1 MKIKGIVTNIIF
13 RNDDSGYTILSVDT
27 SDSDITC
34 VGTMPFFNQGDNV
47 EMEGEIVYHD
57 KYGEQFNISSI
68 SLLKPSS
75 RSSIIKF
82 LSSGNLKGIGK
93 KTAEA
98 IYEAFGKDSIDLV
111 YQNTDR
117 LLEVE
122 GIGKKKLEDIKLSV
136 EETRDSR
143 RSIEYLQ
150 GLNIS
155 YSLAMKIYQKYGES
169 TIDLV
174 KHNPYKLVED
184 IRGIGFAMADNIAL
198 NMQMDSSSKF
208 RISAGLYHVLNAEAD
223 LNGHTCL
230 KLDYLVDKS
239 TSLLKLEAEKIKEVI
254 NDDVIAGKLVLV
266 SIEDVNYIYS
276 ASLLKA
282 EKSVAMAL
290 ASKIDEKY
298 IFDIDFDYDL
308 SVFSDEQRE
317 AIKMAFE
324 SMVLVITGGPGT
336 GKTTIIN
343 AICKILSKNKLS
355 YALAA
360 PTGRAAKRIKES
372 TGEDAYTIHRLI
384 GIRPDEI
391 VAEYNEDNPI
401 EKDYLIVDEMSMVDI
416 HLMKNLLAAVGEK
429 TAIILVGDSDQLP
442 SVGPGNVLKD
452 ILDTDIKSVRLKK
465 IFRQAGK
472 SNIIVNAHRINEG
485 KYPILNEKDKDFFF
499 IDADNRN
506 FMDNLINL
514 LKVRLPEYY
523 KFDPIKDIQILSPS
537 KKTDWGVANIN
548 EKIQEAINKENE
560 SLKVNNRLFKLKD
573 KVMQVRN
580 NYDLKAINHGDDF
593 DEGVYNGDIGFVE
606 KIDTIDESL
615 DVRFDDGRLIRYK
628 KEDIKDLDLSYAIT
642 IHKSQGSEFPCLI
655 IPMMQVAPM
664 LLTRNLL
671 YTGVTRARKIVILL
685 GKKNILKTMVDNN
698 RSNRRFTNLSYW
710 IREMGKVINDWFI
723 ISR

>member
-27 SDSDITC
+27 SDSYITC

-184 IRGIGFAMADNIAL
+184 IRGIGFTMADNIAL

-239 TSLLKLEAEKIKEVI
+239 TSLLKLEVEKIKEVI

-266 SIEDVNYIYS
+266 AIKDVNYIYS

-324 SMVLVITGGPGT
+324 SMALVITGGPGT

-548 EKIQEAINKENE
+548 DKIQEAINKENE

-710 IREMGKVINDWFI
+710 IREMGKVIND
-723 ISR
+723 

>member
-239 TSLLKLEAEKIKEVI
+239 TSLLKLEVKKIKEVI

-266 SIEDVNYIYS
+266 AIEDVNYIYS

-290 ASKIDEKY
+290 ASKIDENY

-324 SMVLVITGGPGT
+324 SMALVITGGPGT

-710 IREMGKVINDWFI
+710 IREMGKVIND
-723 ISR
+723 

>member
-208 RISAGLYHVLNAEAD
+208 RISAGLYHVLNTEAD

-239 TSLLKLEAEKIKEVI
+239 TSLLKLEVEKIKEVI

-266 SIEDVNYIYS
+266 AIEDVNYVYS

-290 ASKIDEKY
+290 ASKIDENY

-324 SMVLVITGGPGT
+324 SMALVITGGPGT

-710 IREMGKVINDWFI
+710 IREMGKVIND
-723 ISR
+723 

>member
-184 IRGIGFAMADNIAL
+184 IRGIGFTMADNIAL

-239 TSLLKLEAEKIKEVI
+239 TSLLKLEVEKIKEVI

-266 SIEDVNYIYS
+266 AIKDVNYIYS

-324 SMVLVITGGPGT
+324 SMALVITGGPGT

-710 IREMGKVINDWFI
+710 IREMGKVIND
-723 ISR
+723 

>member
-93 KTAEA
+93 KTAKA

-239 TSLLKLEAEKIKEVI
+239 TSLLKLEVEKIKEVI

-266 SIEDVNYIYS
+266 AIEDVNYIYS

-290 ASKIDEKY
+290 ASKIDENY

-324 SMVLVITGGPGT
+324 SMAFVITGGPGT

-472 SNIIVNAHRINEG
+472 SNIIVNAHRINDG

-628 KEDIKDLDLSYAIT
+628 KEEIKDLDLSYAIT

-710 IREMGKVINDWFI
+710 IREMGKVIND
-723 ISR
+723 

>member
-184 IRGIGFAMADNIAL
+184 IRGIGFTMADNIAL

-239 TSLLKLEAEKIKEVI
+239 TSLLKLEVEKIKEVI

-266 SIEDVNYIYS
+266 AIEDVNYIYS

-324 SMVLVITGGPGT
+324 SMAFVITGGPGT

-523 KFDPIKDIQILSPS
+523 KFDPIKDIQILSLS

-710 IREMGKVINDWFI
+710 IREMGKVIND
-723 ISR
+723 

>member
-93 KTAEA
+93 KTAKA

-239 TSLLKLEAEKIKEVI
+239 TSLLKLEVEKIKEVI

-266 SIEDVNYIYS
+266 AIEDVNYIYS

-290 ASKIDEKY
+290 ASKIDENY

-324 SMVLVITGGPGT
+324 SMALVITGGPGT

-472 SNIIVNAHRINEG
+472 SNIIVNAHRINDG

-710 IREMGKVINDWFI
+710 IREMGKVIND
-723 ISR
+723 

>member
-208 RISAGLYHVLNAEAD
+208 RISAGLYHVLNTEAD

-239 TSLLKLEAEKIKEVI
+239 TSLLKLEIEKIKEVI

-266 SIEDVNYIYS
+266 AIEDVNYIYS

-308 SVFSDEQRE
+308 SVFSDEQKE

-324 SMVLVITGGPGT
+324 SMALVITGGPGT

-499 IDADNRN
+499 IDADNRT

-593 DEGVYNGDIGFVE
+593 DDGVYNGDIGFVE

-710 IREMGKVINDWFI
+710 IREMGKVIND
-723 ISR
+723 

>member
-93 KTAEA
+93 KTAKA

-239 TSLLKLEAEKIKEVI
+239 TSLLKLEVEKIKEVI

-266 SIEDVNYIYS
+266 AIEDVNYIYS

-290 ASKIDEKY
+290 ASKIDENY

-324 SMVLVITGGPGT
+324 SMAFVITGGPGT

-472 SNIIVNAHRINEG
+472 SNIIVNAHRINDG

-710 IREMGKVINDWFI
+710 IREMGKVIND
-723 ISR
+723 

>member
-93 KTAEA
+93 KTAKA

-239 TSLLKLEAEKIKEVI
+239 TSLLKLEVEKIKEVI

-266 SIEDVNYIYS
+266 AIEDVNYVYS

-290 ASKIDEKY
+290 ASKIDENY

-317 AIKMAFE
+317 AIKIAFE
-324 SMVLVITGGPGT
+324 SMALVITGGPGT

-401 EKDYLIVDEMSMVDI
+401 EKDYLIFDEMSMVDI

-710 IREMGKVINDWFI
+710 IREMGKVIND
-723 ISR
+723 

>member
-1 MKIKGIVTNIIF
+1 MKIKGMVTNIIF

-57 KYGEQFNISSI
+57 KYGEQFSISSI

-174 KHNPYKLVED
+174 KNNPYKLVED

-239 TSLLKLEAEKIKEVI
+239 TSLLKLEVEKIKEVI

-266 SIEDVNYIYS
+266 AIEDVNYIYS

-290 ASKIDEKY
+290 ASKIDENY

-324 SMVLVITGGPGT
+324 SMALVITGGPGT

-606 KIDTIDESL
+606 KIDTIDESI

-710 IREMGKVINDWFI
+710 IREMGKVIND
-723 ISR
+723 

>member
-710 IREMGKVINDWFI
+710 IREMGKVIND
-723 ISR
+723 

>member
-174 KHNPYKLVED
+174 KHNPYKLVEN

-548 EKIQEAINKENE
+548 DKIQEAINKENE

-710 IREMGKVINDWFI
+710 IREMGKVIND
-723 ISR
+723 

>member
-184 IRGIGFAMADNIAL
+184 IRGIGFTMADNIAL

-239 TSLLKLEAEKIKEVI
+239 TSLLKLEVEKIKEVI

-266 SIEDVNYIYS
+266 AIKDVNYIYS

-290 ASKIDEKY
+290 ASKIDENY

-324 SMVLVITGGPGT
+324 SMALVITGGPGT

-710 IREMGKVINDWFI
+710 IREMGKVIND
-723 ISR
+723 

>member
-93 KTAEA
+93 KTAKA

-239 TSLLKLEAEKIKEVI
+239 TSLLKLEVEKIKEVI

-266 SIEDVNYIYS
+266 AIEDVNYVYS

-290 ASKIDEKY
+290 ASKIDENY

-324 SMVLVITGGPGT
+324 SMALVITGGPGT

-615 DVRFDDGRLIRYK
+615 DVRFDDGKLIRYK

-710 IREMGKVINDWFI
+710 IREMGKVIND
-723 ISR
+723 

>member
-1 MKIKGIVTNIIF
+1 MKIKGIITNIIF

-93 KTAEA
+93 KTAKA

-239 TSLLKLEAEKIKEVI
+239 TSLLKLEVEKIKEVI

-266 SIEDVNYIYS
+266 AIEDVNYIYS

-290 ASKIDEKY
+290 ASKIDENY

-324 SMVLVITGGPGT
+324 SMAFVITGGPGT

-472 SNIIVNAHRINEG
+472 SNIIVNAHRINDG

-628 KEDIKDLDLSYAIT
+628 KEEIKDLDLSYAIT

-710 IREMGKVINDWFI
+710 IREMGKVIND
-723 ISR
+723 

>member
-239 TSLLKLEAEKIKEVI
+239 TSLLKLEVEKIKEVI

-266 SIEDVNYIYS
+266 AIKDVNYIYS

-324 SMVLVITGGPGT
+324 SMALVITGGPGT

>member
-93 KTAEA
+93 KTANA

-239 TSLLKLEAEKIKEVI
+239 TSLLKLEVEKIKEVI

-266 SIEDVNYIYS
+266 AIEDVNYIYS

-290 ASKIDEKY
+290 ASKIDENY

-324 SMVLVITGGPGT
+324 SMALVITGGPGT

-710 IREMGKVINDWFI
+710 IREMGKVIND
-723 ISR
+723 

>member
-184 IRGIGFAMADNIAL
+184 IRGIGFTMADNIAL

-239 TSLLKLEAEKIKEVI
+239 TSLLKLEVEKIKEVI

-266 SIEDVNYIYS
+266 AIKDVNYIYS

-324 SMVLVITGGPGT
+324 SMALVITGGPGT

>member
-93 KTAEA
+93 KTANA

-239 TSLLKLEAEKIKEVI
+239 TSLLKLEVEKIKEVI

-266 SIEDVNYIYS
+266 AIEDVNYIYS

-290 ASKIDEKY
+290 ASKIDENY

-324 SMVLVITGGPGT
+324 SMALVITGGPGT

-472 SNIIVNAHRINEG
+472 SNIIVNAHRINDG

-710 IREMGKVINDWFI
+710 IREMGKVIND
-723 ISR
+723 

>member
-184 IRGIGFAMADNIAL
+184 IRGIGFTMADNIAL

-239 TSLLKLEAEKIKEVI
+239 TSLLKLEVEKIKEVI
-254 NDDVIAGKLVLV
+254 NDDVIACKLVLV
-266 SIEDVNYIYS
+266 AIEDVNYIYS

-317 AIKMAFE
+317 AIKMAFD
-324 SMVLVITGGPGT
+324 SMALVITGGPGT

-523 KFDPIKDIQILSPS
+523 KFDPIKDIQILSLS

-710 IREMGKVINDWFI
+710 IREMGKVIND
-723 ISR
+723 

>member
-239 TSLLKLEAEKIKEVI
+239 TSLLKLEVEKIKEVI

-266 SIEDVNYIYS
+266 AIEDVNYIYS

-290 ASKIDEKY
+290 ASKIDENY

-324 SMVLVITGGPGT
+324 SMALVITGGPGT

>member
-184 IRGIGFAMADNIAL
+184 IRGIGFTMADNIAL

-239 TSLLKLEAEKIKEVI
+239 TSLLKLEVEKIKEVI

-266 SIEDVNYIYS
+266 AIEDVNYIYS

-317 AIKMAFE
+317 AIKMAFD
-324 SMVLVITGGPGT
+324 SMALVITGGPGT

-523 KFDPIKDIQILSPS
+523 KFDPIKDIQILSLS

-710 IREMGKVINDWFI
+710 IREMGKVIND
-723 ISR
+723 

>member
-208 RISAGLYHVLNAEAD
+208 RISAGLYHVLNTEAD

-239 TSLLKLEAEKIKEVI
+239 TSLLKLEVEKIKEVI

-266 SIEDVNYIYS
+266 AIEDVNYIYS

-290 ASKIDEKY
+290 ASKIDENY

-324 SMVLVITGGPGT
+324 SMALVITGGPGT

-499 IDADNRN
+499 IDADNRT

-710 IREMGKVINDWFI
+710 IREMGKVIND
-723 ISR
+723 

>member
-239 TSLLKLEAEKIKEVI
+239 TSLLKLEVKKIKEVI

-266 SIEDVNYIYS
+266 AIEDVNYIYS

-290 ASKIDEKY
+290 ASKIDENY

-324 SMVLVITGGPGT
+324 SMALVITGGPGT

>member
-93 KTAEA
+93 KTAKA

-239 TSLLKLEAEKIKEVI
+239 TSLLKLEVEKIKEVI

-266 SIEDVNYIYS
+266 AIEDVNYVYS

-290 ASKIDEKY
+290 ASKIDENY

-324 SMVLVITGGPGT
+324 SMALVITGGPGT

-710 IREMGKVINDWFI
+710 IREMGKVIND
-723 ISR
+723 

>member
-548 EKIQEAINKENE
+548 DKIQEAINKENE

-710 IREMGKVINDWFI
+710 IREMGKVIND
-723 ISR
+723 

>member
-93 KTAEA
+93 KTAKA
-98 IYEAFGKDSIDLV
+98 IYEAFGKNSIDLV

-239 TSLLKLEAEKIKEVI
+239 TSLLKLEVEKIKEVI

-266 SIEDVNYIYS
+266 AIEDVNYIYS

-290 ASKIDEKY
+290 ASKIDENY

-324 SMVLVITGGPGT
+324 SMALVITGGPGT

-710 IREMGKVINDWFI
+710 IREMGKVIND
-723 ISR
+723 

>member
-93 KTAEA
+93 KTAKA

-239 TSLLKLEAEKIKEVI
+239 TSLLKLEVEKIKEVI

-266 SIEDVNYIYS
+266 AIEDVNYIYS

-290 ASKIDEKY
+290 ASKIDENY

-324 SMVLVITGGPGT
+324 SMAFVITGGPGT

-710 IREMGKVINDWFI
+710 IREMGKVIND
-723 ISR
+723 

>member
-13 RNDDSGYTILSVDT
+13 RNDESGYTILSVDT

-47 EMEGEIVYHD
+47 EMEGDIVYHD

-75 RSSIIKF
+75 RDAIIKF
-82 LSSGNLKGIGK
+82 LSSGNLKGVGK
-93 KTAEA
+93 KTAEL
-98 IYEAFGKDSIDLV
+98 IYEKFSKDSVDVV
-111 YQNTDR
+111 YQHTDM

-122 GIGKKKLEDIKLSV
+122 GIGKKKLEAIKLSV

-143 RSIEYLQ
+143 RSIEFLQ
-150 GLNIS
+150 GLNIT
-155 YSLAMKIYQKYGES
+155 YNLAMKIYQKYGES

-174 KHNPYKLVED
+174 KNNPYKLVED
-184 IRGIGFAMADNIAL
+184 IRGIGFAMADNIAF

-208 RISAGLYHVLNAEAD
+208 RISAGLYHVLNTEAD

-230 KLDYLVDKS
+230 KLDYLINKS
-239 TSLLKLEAEKIKEVI
+239 ASLLKLEQDKIKEVI

-266 SIEDVNYIYS
+266 AIEEVNYIYS

-290 ASKIDEKY
+290 ASKINEKY
-298 IFDIDFDYDL
+298 IFDVKIDYDL
-308 SVFSDEQRE
+308 SIFSDEQKE
-317 AIKMAFE
+317 AIKKAFE
-324 SMVLVITGGPGT
+324 SMALVITGGPGT

-360 PTGRAAKRIKES
+360 PTGRAAKRMQES
-372 TGEDAYTIHRLI
+372 TGEDAHTIHRLI

-416 HLMKNLLAAVGEK
+416 HLMKNLMAAVGEK

-499 IDADNRN
+499 IDTDSEK
-506 FMDNLINL
+506 FMDNLIDL
-514 LKVRLPEYY
+514 LKVRLPKYY
-523 KFDPIKDIQILSPS
+523 KFDPLKDIQILSPS

-548 EKIQEAINKENE
+548 EKIQEAINKEKE
-560 SLKVNNRLFKLKD
+560 SLKVNNRIFKLKD
-573 KVMQVRN
+573 KLMQVRN

-593 DEGVYNGDIGFVE
+593 DDGVYNGDIGFVE
-606 KIDTIDESL
+606 QIDKIDESL

-642 IHKSQGSEFPCLI
+642 IHKSQGSEFPCVI

-671 YTGVTRARKIVILL
+671 YTGVTRARKIVLLL
-685 GKKNILKTMVDNN
+685 GNKNILKKMVDNN
-698 RSNRRFTNLSYW
+698 RSNKRFTNLSYW
-710 IREMGKVINDWFI
+710 IREMGKLIDD
-723 ISR
+723 

>member
-93 KTAEA
+93 KTAKA

-239 TSLLKLEAEKIKEVI
+239 TSLLKLEVEKIKEVI

-266 SIEDVNYIYS
+266 AIEDVNYIYS

-290 ASKIDEKY
+290 ASKIDENY

-324 SMVLVITGGPGT
+324 SMALVITGGPGT

>member
-93 KTAEA
+93 KTANA

-239 TSLLKLEAEKIKEVI
+239 TSLLKLEVEKIKEVI

-266 SIEDVNYIYS
+266 AIEDVNYVYS

-290 ASKIDEKY
+290 ASKIDENY

-324 SMVLVITGGPGT
+324 SMALVITGGPGT

-401 EKDYLIVDEMSMVDI
+401 EKDYLIVDEVSMVDI

-710 IREMGKVINDWFI
+710 IREMGKVIND
-723 ISR
+723 

>member
-93 KTAEA
+93 KTAKA

-239 TSLLKLEAEKIKEVI
+239 TSLLKLEVEKIKEVI

-266 SIEDVNYIYS
+266 AIEDVNYVYS

-290 ASKIDEKY
+290 ASKIDENY

-324 SMVLVITGGPGT
+324 SMALVITGGPGT

-615 DVRFDDGRLIRYK
+615 DVRFYDGRLIRYK

-710 IREMGKVINDWFI
+710 IREMGKVIND
-723 ISR
+723 

>member
-208 RISAGLYHVLNAEAD
+208 RISAGLYHVLNTEAD

-239 TSLLKLEAEKIKEVI
+239 TSLLKLEIEKIKEVI
-254 NDDVIAGKLVLV
+254 NEDVIAGKLVLV
-266 SIEDVNYIYS
+266 AIEDVNYIYS

-308 SVFSDEQRE
+308 SVFSDEQKE

-324 SMVLVITGGPGT
+324 SMALVITGGPGT

-472 SNIIVNAHRINEG
+472 SNIIVNAHRINDG

-628 KEDIKDLDLSYAIT
+628 KEEIKDLDLSYAIT

-710 IREMGKVINDWFI
+710 IREMGKVIND
-723 ISR
+723 

>member
-1 MKIKGIVTNIIF
+1 MKIKGIITNIIF

-93 KTAEA
+93 KTAKA

-239 TSLLKLEAEKIKEVI
+239 TSLLKLEVEKIKEVI

-266 SIEDVNYIYS
+266 AIEDVNYIYS

-290 ASKIDEKY
+290 ASKIDENY

-324 SMVLVITGGPGT
+324 SMAFVITGGPGT

-472 SNIIVNAHRINEG
+472 SNIIVNAHRINDG

-628 KEDIKDLDLSYAIT
+628 KEEIKDLDLSYAIT